1 LLQNWAKFK
10 WNLQSW
16 KKPFNIILKINF
28 MYIGLFFWISHN
40 SKKNW
45 ILLSD
50 FFHDC
55 KFHLNFAY
63 YNMSKF
69 CTMIP
74 ISLFITK
81 IQNLKWSCKTSWRV
95 LYLVMTLGLCDESL
109 AQGLC
114 FCWNLCLC
122 YVVHSIF
129 KITQ

>member
-1 LLQNWAKFK
+1 LLVGKICVHIFLKKGPKTAIFIEAKSG
-10 WNLQSW
+10 Q
-16 KKPFNIILKINF
+16 I
-28 MYIGLFFWISHN
+28 FFFYDQIQVTH
-40 SKKNW
+40 
-45 ILLSD
+45 IV
-50 FFHDC
+50 
-55 KFHLNFAY
+55 HLAY

-114 FCWNLCLC
+114 FC
-122 YVVHSIF
+122 
-129 KITQ
+129 